1 MKKKL
6 FFIASILFLFL
17 CTFTS
22 CGNQITPENKA
33 LVSFSIPAEVFK
45 TVAARAADSSEDSDF
60 NIEVSLVK
68 NGDKNNPEVKIK
80 TLTNIPAEGTTFEFT
95 NIPVGTKVQALV
107 RLTHGSVTLTGASL
121 EKTLDSESLTLS
133 VKLTQTGITP
143 EGDEV
148 SIKIKFKF
156 KVLLEGKESGS
167 TNTDD
172 YKLDPSLEIT
182 DNLSGDLFSDE
193 DEISSHGEKL
203 LASKLIEMYTKG
215 YLVRDNI
222 DPEVDF
228 DLENSTVTMTF
239 YCEKKT
245 IEIIAT
251 SEDKFWFIGYDD
263 ESYIVRSEEYGLYAV
278 GDYTLNGS
286 ELSYLEYA
294 YYNADKDE
302 LKKVEIPSNLD
313 ALLALYKNASIE
325 NGNFTY
331 TSGTSKAIKFTVKT
345 DDAGDEEQEN
355 TYTGGGVVTID
366 NGAFN
371 LKLADDTALY
381 IDGGCVMFFAQ
392 NKSGEILTGENE
404 FTDWEVKLFF
414 GGNEVAVVPNSG
426 PGCWD
431 NTWFQFNYGDDD
443 NPVNLIPGNYQM
455 YVSAK
460 HNGVRS
466 SSTFDVTVQNTYKP
480 ESLLMSLY
488 TDSASFKESIANTIS
503 SLTHNLTIELRGT
516 GTATTI
522 ADIFEAAKKGETD
535 YSSAHNGASLP
546 YKVTY
551 DLSKLEGR
559 TVISAMGDETACY
572 SSAPIYKESCI
583 QKLIL
588 PDCIETIGSSAF
600 MDYDETDTPD
610 SDYEPYL
617 TLVIGKDM
625 ASITIPYQGCK
636 SPFKKFEV
644 SSANPNLTTNSA
656 GSVIIENSSHT
667 ILWGANTTE
676 LFIPDNITTI
686 GKGAFYG
693 CIELSST
700 QTLHEFNNVERI
712 YEYAFG
718 KTGANYNLTEKV
730 KAIGI
735 AAFDADANVA
745 VPTADE
751 NHPDN
756 WEYTSDLDVWSGN
769 KSGIWSS
776 LDNMNNFITKLQ
788 TNYLRRKN

>member
-60 NIEVSLVK
+60 KIEVSLVK

-345 DDAGDEEQEN
+345 DDAGDEEQ
-355 TYTGGGVVTID
+355 
-366 NGAFN
+366 
-371 LKLADDTALY
+371 
-381 IDGGCVMFFAQ
+381 
-392 NKSGEILTGENE
+392 GE
-404 FTDWEVKLFF
+404 K
-414 GGNEVAVVPNSG
+414 
-426 PGCWD
+426 
-431 NTWFQFNYGDDD
+431 
-443 NPVNLIPGNYQM
+443 
-455 YVSAK
+455 
-460 HNGVRS
+460 
-466 SSTFDVTVQNTYKP
+466 
-480 ESLLMSLY
+480 
-488 TDSASFKESIANTIS
+488 
-503 SLTHNLTIELRGT
+503 
-516 GTATTI
+516 
-522 ADIFEAAKKGETD
+522 
-535 YSSAHNGASLP
+535 
-546 YKVTY
+546 
-551 DLSKLEGR
+551 
-559 TVISAMGDETACY
+559 
-572 SSAPIYKESCI
+572 
-583 QKLIL
+583 
-588 PDCIETIGSSAF
+588 
-600 MDYDETDTPD
+600 
-610 SDYEPYL
+610 
-617 TLVIGKDM
+617 
-625 ASITIPYQGCK
+625 
-636 SPFKKFEV
+636 
-644 SSANPNLTTNSA
+644 
-656 GSVIIENSSHT
+656 
-667 ILWGANTTE
+667 
-676 LFIPDNITTI
+676 
-686 GKGAFYG
+686 
-693 CIELSST
+693 
-700 QTLHEFNNVERI
+700 
-712 YEYAFG
+712 
-718 KTGANYNLTEKV
+718 
-730 KAIGI
+730 
-735 AAFDADANVA
+735 
-745 VPTADE
+745 
-751 NHPDN
+751 
-756 WEYTSDLDVWSGN
+756 
-769 KSGIWSS
+769 
-776 LDNMNNFITKLQ
+776 
-788 TNYLRRKN
+788 